1 MKFLLYFF
9 LKIDINNIG
18 RKITNEVLNIQ
29 LYIPAEPARIIKGII
44 PKVFRI
50 KISKNRLKELEIL
63 QTQGRAN
70 SGIYIKEVLKL
81 ATTEIE
87 LEELDTQQLLNSV
100 DTLDASVSV
109 CSLLRIC
116 GQIDKAL
123 EGY

>member
-1 MKFLLYFF
+1 MDERTLLT
-9 LKIDINNIG
+9 D
-18 RKITNEVLNIQ
+18 
-29 LYIPAEPARIIKGII
+29 
-44 PKVFRI
+44 RI

-100 DTLDASVSV
+100 DTMDASVSV